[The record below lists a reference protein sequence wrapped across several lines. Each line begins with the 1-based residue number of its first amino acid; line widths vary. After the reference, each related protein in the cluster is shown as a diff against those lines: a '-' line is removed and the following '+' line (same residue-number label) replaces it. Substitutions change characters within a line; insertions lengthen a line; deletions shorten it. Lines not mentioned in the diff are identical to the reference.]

1 MKSNYLILG
10 TLFLSMVITAGC
22 NINLR
27 HIDNTEIVPINPDY
41 TFRATFEKTWHAT
54 VDAVIEFST
63 IATLDKEN
71 SFISTD
77 TATID
82 ANEMDIPG
90 SKLSRQTYT
99 FSYDIRLDAEDAGA
113 TKIGTRVQLFHEH
126 SMNLPH
132 QQTHI
137 EQVENFL
144 RNKLYQKICNNLF
157 PSGNGDCN
165 RSSFATEM
173 PVLPEGEP
181 VTPDQKFDPKL
192 QSAQKALGSAGYNP
206 GPPDGLMGQKTRKA
220 MNSFQQDNDLTIT
233 WSLDSATYDLLT
245 RPPQYKPDTP
255 PQKIQPPS
263 PRQIDPPTSKE
274 PEKVVEIPKPPPAP
288 SNKKPTSRYITTDDT
303 DLLQARDLFGAEII
317 DSVPA
322 GTLLNV
328 LSKNGEFYK
337 VKYKGNEGYIYLEFI
352 EKVE

>member
-10 TLFLSMVITAGC
+10 TLFLSMLIIAGC

-27 HIDNTEIVPINPDY
+27 HIDNTEITPVNPDY
-41 TFRATFEKTWHAT
+41 TFRATYEKTWYAT

-71 SFISTD
+71 GFISTD

-82 ANEMDIPG
+82 ASEMDIPG
-90 SKLSRQTYT
+90 FELSRQTYT
-99 FSYDIRLDAEDAGA
+99 FSYDIRLDAEDASA

-126 SMNLPH
+126 SMNLSQ

-137 EQVENFL
+137 EQIENFL
-144 RNKLYQKICNNLF
+144 RNKLYQKICSNLF
-157 PSGNGDCN
+157 PSENDECN
-165 RSSFATEM
+165 RSSFATEV
-173 PVLPEGEP
+173 PILPEGEP
-181 VTPDQKFDPKL
+181 VTPDKKFDTKL
-192 QSAQKALGSAGYNP
+192 QSAQKALSSAGYNP
-206 GPPDGLMGQKTRKA
+206 GPTDGLMGQKTRKA
-220 MNSFQQDNDLTIT
+220 LNSFQQDNGLAIT

-245 RPPQYKPDTP
+245 RPSQLKPDTP
-255 PQKIQPPS
+255 PQKIQIPPAK
-263 PRQIDPPTSKE
+263 QVDPPTPKE
-274 PEKVVEIPKPPPAP
+274 PEETIEIPKPPPAP
-288 SNKKPTSRYITTDDT
+288 SSKKPTSNYITTDDT
-303 DLLQARDLFGAEII
+303 DLLQERDLFGAEII

-322 GTLLNV
+322 GTSLNV

-352 EKVE
+352 QKVD